1 MKINFTEP
9 LVEGGPFC
17 LSLAAFGSRRFRMVL
32 VMSSSSS
39 SRGRGLFPPSE
50 GTARSFSRAVL
61 IKYTVSIPRS
71 LDSSNVSGTS
81 CWHSVL
87 YKGTIYLLR
96 STSFS
101 WYKRRRSTM
110 LISVLFSSCR
120 AAQSLTSTNSHL
132 WESLRIST
140 QDSSGA
146 SYNVYFLRKKN
157 M

>member
-9 LVEGGPFC
+9 LLEGEP
-17 LSLAAFGSRRFRMVL
+17 LSLTAFGSRRFRMVL

-71 LDSSNVSGTS
+71 LDSSKVRGTS
-81 CWHSVL
+81 CWHNVL
-87 YKGTIYLLR
+87 YKGTMYLVR

-101 WYKRRRSTM
+101 WYKRRRSAM
-110 LISVLFSSCR
+110 LMSVLVSTCC
-120 AAQSLTSTNSHL
+120 AAQSLTCTNSHL
-132 WESLRIST
+132 WASLRIST
-140 QDSSGA
+140 QDASGSS
-146 SYNVYFLRKKN
+146 SYDVYFL
-157 M
+157 